1 MMDYINVA
9 NYSEVMC
16 TVIQNMIDANLSKIK
31 CDRTVKAVIIDDSK
45 ANYNYYTVSEN
56 NIDYIAYSTGE
67 IYKKGESVYI
77 TIPNGNY
84 DEQKFIM
91 GRGYDDSSLDNL
103 ESIELKNFV
112 AFDDSINSDKIYG
125 LIANGEKSE
134 IKILPESKTLFEES
148 STYWIQE
155 LGLDGDSFIDF
166 DYFMISANFITTLP
180 ECRGGTFGL
189 KVILSYLDKQNVS
202 RNKSYLFL
210 NNDMYGNIY
219 QLKGA
224 TQKFLMKL
232 DKENINKILDIK
244 IYLYQQ
250 KDFINK
256 DRQLIN
262 SNVENI
268 ILEKLSIQ
276 YGYDKNNITE
286 NDIKIQANTDKTYLD
301 SNENLGSIQWRFLVK
316 GSSGQNLRITYNQQL
331 VNPEVSKLNQ
341 AVLFYDKKFKAPEGS
356 VLERDQW
363 REINNPGFI
372 RGDFPDGILY
382 NKALGSWQKYSDS
395 IGKDLEHFTFSS
407 FKGYYDGKQDKTGI
421 EIVLYITD
429 EYGNIKILNR
439 KLIFF
444 EKREKRE

>member
-1 MMDYINVA
+1 MTDYINVA

-16 TVIQNMIDANLSKIK
+16 TVIQSMIDANLSKIK

-112 AFDDSINSDKIYG
+112 AFDNIVSSNKVYG

-134 IKILPESKTLFEES
+134 IEILPERNVID
-148 STYWIQE
+148 WVQG
-155 LGLDGDSFIDF
+155 LGVHRDTFIDY

-189 KVILSYLDKQNVS
+189 KVILSYLDKQNI
-202 RNKSYLFL
+202 RRDKSYLFL

-232 DKENINKILDIK
+232 DKENINEIIDIR

-268 ILEKLSIQ
+268 ILEKLSVQ
-276 YGYDKNNITE
+276 HGYDKNNITE

-331 VNPEVSKLNQ
+331 VNLKPNGLEQ
-341 AVLFYDKKFKAPEGS
+341 AILFYDKKFKAPENS

-363 REINNPGFI
+363 REINNPGFVMV
-372 RGDFPDGILY
+372 DFPNNDQY
-382 NKALGSWQKYSDS
+382 EEALNNWNNYSNS
-395 IGKDLEHFTFSS
+395 LGKDLKNFTFSN
-407 FKGYYDGKQDKTGI
+407 FKGYYDEKQNKTGI
-421 EIVLYITD
+421 EIVLYTTD
-429 EYGNIKILNR
+429 EYGDIKILNR

>member
-31 CDRTVKAVIIDDSK
+31 CDRTVKAIIIDDSK

-112 AFDDSINSDKIYG
+112 AFDDSISSDKVYG
-125 LIANGEKSE
+125 LMANGEKSE
-134 IKILPESKTLFEES
+134 IEILPEFRTLPES
-148 STYWIQE
+148 SRYWVQE

-166 DYFMISANFITTLP
+166 DYFMISANFVTTLP

-189 KVILSYLDKQNVS
+189 KVILSYRDKQNVS
-202 RNKSYLFL
+202 RKKSYLFL

-232 DKENINKILDIK
+232 DKENINEIINIE

-268 ILEKLSIQ
+268 ILEKLSVQ

-301 SNENLGSIQWRFLVK
+301 SNENLGSIQWRFLIK
-316 GSSGQNLRITYNQQL
+316 GSSDQNLRITYNQQL
-331 VNPEVSKLNQ
+331 ANPKANGLKQ
-341 AVLFYDKKFKAPEGS
+341 AVLFYDKKFKALENS
-356 VLERDQW
+356 ILERDQW
-363 REINNPGFI
+363 KEINNPGFLMT
-372 RGDFPDGILY
+372 DFPDSKQY
-382 NKALGSWQKYSDS
+382 DDALKKWNQYSES
-395 IGKDLEHFTFSS
+395 LGKDLEHFTFRN
-407 FKGYYDGKQDKTGI
+407 FKGYYDEKQDKTGI
-421 EIVLYITD
+421 EIVLYIID

>member
-31 CDRTVKAVIIDDSK
+31 YDRTVKAIIIDDSK

-91 GRGYDDSSLDNL
+91 GRGYDDSSSENL

-112 AFDDSINSDKIYG
+112 AFDNSVNSNEIYG
-125 LIANGEKSE
+125 LMANGEESE
-134 IKILPESKTLFEES
+134 ILIPPGPGAE
-148 STYWIQE
+148 WVRE
-155 LGLDGDSFIDF
+155 LGLDRDTFIDF
-166 DYFMISANFITTLP
+166 DYFMISANFVTTLP

-189 KVILSYLDKQNVS
+189 KVILSYLDKQNIS

-232 DKENINKILDIK
+232 DKENINEIVDIK

-268 ILEKLSIQ
+268 ILEKLSVQ

-301 SNENLGSIQWRFLVK
+301 SSEDLGSIQWRFLVK
-316 GSSGQNLRITYNQQL
+316 GSSGQNLRITYNQRL
-331 VNPEVSKLNQ
+331 ASPKANGLEQ
-341 AVLFYDKKFKAPEGS
+341 AVLFYDKKFKALENS

-363 REINNPGFI
+363 REINNPGFLMT
-372 RGDFPDGILY
+372 DFPDDVQY
-382 NKALGSWQKYSDS
+382 NDALDKWNKYSES
-395 IGKDLEHFTFSS
+395 LGKDLEHFTFSN
-407 FKGYYDGKQDKTGI
+407 FKGYYDEKQDKTGI
-421 EIVLYITD
+421 EIVLYIID
-429 EYGNIKILNR
+429 EYGDIKILNR

>member
-1 MMDYINVA
+1 MDYINVA

-31 CDRTVKAVIIDDSK
+31 CDRTVKAIIIDDSK

-84 DEQKFIM
+84 DEQKFII

-112 AFDDSINSDKIYG
+112 AFDNSISSDKVYG

-134 IKILPESKTLFEES
+134 IEILPQSRADWVCGL
-148 STYWIQE
+148 E
-155 LGLDGDSFIDF
+155 LERDTFIDF
-166 DYFMISANFITTLP
+166 DYFMISANFVTTLP

-189 KVILSYLDKQNVS
+189 KVILSYLDKQNIH

-232 DKENINKILDIK
+232 DKENINEILDIK

-301 SNENLGSIQWRFLVK
+301 SNENLGSIQWRFLVR

-331 VNPEVSKLNQ
+331 ANPKANGLKQ
-341 AVLFYDKKFKAPEGS
+341 AVLFYDKKFKALENS

-363 REINNPGFI
+363 REINNPGFLMT
-372 RGDFPDGILY
+372 DFPDDVQY
-382 NKALGSWQKYSDS
+382 NDALDKWNKYSES
-395 IGKDLEHFTFSS
+395 LGKDLEHFTFSN
-407 FKGYYDGKQDKTGI
+407 FKGYYDEKQDKTGI

-429 EYGNIKILNR
+429 EYGDIKILNR

>member
-31 CDRTVKAVIIDDSK
+31 CDRTVKAIIIDDSK

-112 AFDDSINSDKIYG
+112 AFDDIISSYKVYG
-125 LIANGEKSE
+125 LIANGK
-134 IKILPESKTLFEES
+134 KDQILIRPDPNAD
-148 STYWIQE
+148 WIQM
-155 LGLDGDSFIDF
+155 LGLDGDTFIDF
-166 DYFMISANFITTLP
+166 DYFMISANFVTTLP

-189 KVILSYLDKQNVS
+189 KVILSYRDKQNIL
-202 RNKSYLFL
+202 RYKSYLFL

-232 DKENINKILDIK
+232 DKENINKIDNIR
-244 IYLYQQ
+244 IFLYQQ

-256 DRQLIN
+256 DRQLID

-301 SNENLGSIQWRFLVK
+301 SNEDLGSIKWRFLVK

-331 VNPEVSKLNQ
+331 VNPKVSKLNQ
-341 AVLFYDKKFKAPEGS
+341 AVLFYDKKFKAPNDS

-372 RGDFPDGILY
+372 RADFSDSDQY
-382 NKALGSWQKYSDS
+382 DNALSNWGSYSES
-395 IGKDLEHFTFSS
+395 IGKDLEHFTISN
-407 FKGYYDGKQDKTGI
+407 FKGYYDEKQDKTGI

-429 EYGNIKILNR
+429 EYGDIKILNR

>member
-1 MMDYINVA
+1 M
-9 NYSEVMC
+9 
-16 TVIQNMIDANLSKIK
+16 KIIMNPLHSFQGGHREK
-31 CDRTVKAVIIDDSK
+31 
-45 ANYNYYTVSEN
+45 NEN
-56 NIDYIAYSTGE
+56 E
-67 IYKKGESVYI
+67 
-77 TIPNGNY
+77 
-84 DEQKFIM
+84 
-91 GRGYDDSSLDNL
+91 RL
-103 ESIELKNFV
+103 SIE
-112 AFDDSINSDKIYG
+112 
-125 LIANGEKSE
+125 
-134 IKILPESKTLFEES
+134 
-148 STYWIQE
+148 
-155 LGLDGDSFIDF
+155 F
-166 DYFMISANFITTLP
+166 DYFMISANFVTTLP

-189 KVILSYLDKQNVS
+189 KVILSYLDKQNIQ

-232 DKENINKILDIK
+232 DKENINEIVDIK

-268 ILEKLSIQ
+268 ILEKLSVQ

-301 SNENLGSIQWRFLVK
+301 SSEDLGSIQWRFLVK
-316 GSSGQNLRITYNQQL
+316 GSSGQNLRITYNQRL
-331 VNPEVSKLNQ
+331 ASPKANGLGQ
-341 AVLFYDKKFKAPEGS
+341 AVLFYDKKFKALENS
-356 VLERDQW
+356 ILERDQW
-363 REINNPGFI
+363 REINNPGFLMT
-372 RGDFPDGILY
+372 DFPDDVQY
-382 NKALGSWQKYSDS
+382 NDALKKWNKYSES
-395 IGKDLEHFTFSS
+395 LGKDLEHFTFSN
-407 FKGYYDGKQDKTGI
+407 FKGYYDEKQDKTGI

-429 EYGNIKILNR
+429 EYGDIKILNR

>member
-31 CDRTVKAVIIDDSK
+31 CDRTVKAIIIDDSK

-112 AFDDSINSDKIYG
+112 AFDDIISSYKVYG
-125 LIANGEKSE
+125 LIANGEKSQ
-134 IKILPESKTLFEES
+134 ILIRPDPNAD
-148 STYWIQE
+148 WIQM
-155 LGLDGDSFIDF
+155 LGLDGDTFIDF
-166 DYFMISANFITTLP
+166 DYFMISANFVTTLP

-189 KVILSYLDKQNVS
+189 KIILSYRDKQNILHYK
-202 RNKSYLFL
+202 NYLFL

-224 TQKFLMKL
+224 TQKFLIKL
-232 DKENINKILDIK
+232 DKENINKIDNIR
-244 IYLYQQ
+244 IFLYQQ

-301 SNENLGSIQWRFLVK
+301 SNEDLGSIKWRFLVK

-331 VNPEVSKLNQ
+331 VNPKVSKLNQ
-341 AVLFYDKKFKAPEGS
+341 AVLFYDKKFKAPKDS

-372 RGDFPDGILY
+372 RADFTDSGQY
-382 NKALGSWQKYSDS
+382 DNALSNWESYSES
-395 IGKDLEHFTFSS
+395 IGKDLEHFTISN
-407 FKGYYDGKQDKTGI
+407 FKGYYDEKQDKTGI

-429 EYGNIKILNR
+429 EYGDIKILNR

>member
-31 CDRTVKAVIIDDSK
+31 CDRTVKAIIIDDSK

-112 AFDDSINSDKIYG
+112 AFDNGISSSEIYG

-134 IKILPESKTLFEES
+134 IEILPQSRAD
-148 STYWIQE
+148 WVWE
-155 LGLDGDSFIDF
+155 LGLERDTFIDF
-166 DYFMISANFITTLP
+166 DYFMISANFVTTLP

-189 KVILSYLDKQNVS
+189 KVILSYRDKQNVS
-202 RNKSYLFL
+202 RKKSYLFL

-232 DKENINKILDIK
+232 DKENINEIINIE

-256 DRQLIN
+256 DRELIN

-286 NDIKIQANTDKTYLD
+286 NDIKIQANTNKTYLD

-331 VNPEVSKLNQ
+331 INPKANGLKQ
-341 AVLFYDKKFKAPEGS
+341 AVLFYDKKFKALENS

-363 REINNPGFI
+363 KEINNPGFLMT
-372 RGDFPDGILY
+372 DFPDDVQY
-382 NKALGSWQKYSDS
+382 NNALDKWEKYSEP
-395 IGKDLEHFTFSS
+395 IRENLENFTIRDFR
-407 FKGYYDGKQDKTGI
+407 GYYDEKQDKTGI

-429 EYGNIKILNR
+429 EYGDIKILNR

>member
-1 MMDYINVA
+1 MMDYSNVA

-16 TVIQNMIDANLSKIK
+16 TVIQNMINASLSKIK
-31 CDRTVKAVIIDDSK
+31 CDRTVKAIIIDDSK

-103 ESIELKNFV
+103 ESIELRNFV
-112 AFDDSINSDKIYG
+112 AFDHSVSSSGIQG

-134 IKILPESKTLFEES
+134 ILILPESNWDWVQK
-148 STYWIQE
+148 
-155 LGLDGDSFIDF
+155 LGLRGDTFIDF

-189 KVILSYLDKQNVS
+189 KVILSYEDKQNIH

-232 DKENINKILDIK
+232 DKENINQITDIK

-268 ILEKLSIQ
+268 ILEKLSVQ

-301 SNENLGSIQWRFLVK
+301 SDENLGSIQWHFLVK
-316 GSSGQNLRITYNQQL
+316 GTHGQNLRITSNQQL
-331 VNPEVSKLNQ
+331 VNPVVNGLEQ
-341 AVLFYDKKFKAPEGS
+341 AVLFYDKKLKAPENS
-356 VLERDQW
+356 ILERDQW
-363 REINNPGFI
+363 REINNSGFVDV
-372 RGDFPDGILY
+372 DFPDNDKY
-382 NKALGSWQKYSDS
+382 NEALDNWQNYSNS
-395 IGKDLEHFTFSS
+395 IGKDLEYFTFRT
-407 FKGYYDGKQDKTGI
+407 FKGYQDEKQD
-421 EIVLYITD
+421 
-429 EYGNIKILNR
+429 
-439 KLIFF
+439 
-444 EKREKRE
+444 